1 MLENY
6 RTGNYSEALMLFDG
20 LPTQYKQTFSGF
32 DIEIALTLKTG
43 DFERTESAISTVALF
58 FPSWLQP
65 DIARVDLAIAQ
76 SGLFCLVQ
84 FENV

>member
-1 MLENY
+1 MLKHY
-6 RTGNYSEALMLFDG
+6 RTGNFTEALMLFDE
-20 LPTQYKQTFSGF
+20 LPTHYKKTFSGF

-58 FPSWLQP
+58 FHPGCNQILPALISRSPS
-65 DIARVDLAIAQ
+65 R
-76 SGLFCLVQ
+76 GLFCLAQ